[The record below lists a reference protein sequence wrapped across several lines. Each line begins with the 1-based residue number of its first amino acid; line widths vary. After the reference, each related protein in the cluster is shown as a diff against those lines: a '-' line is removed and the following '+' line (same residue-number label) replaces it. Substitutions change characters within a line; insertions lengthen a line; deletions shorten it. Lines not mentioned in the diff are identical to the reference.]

1 LYHYAKEVVQLL
13 LNQGAEVNAQGGEYG
28 NALQAAS
35 RSGHKEMVQLLLNQ
49 GADVDAQGGKD
60 GNARNVGGGLI
71 IYGVLFH

>member
-13 LNQGAEVNAQGGEYG
+13 LNQGAEVNAQGGFYG

-35 RSGHKEMVQLLLNQ
+35 CSGNKELIQLLLNQ

-60 GNARNVGGGLI
+60 GNARNIGGGLI
-71 IYGVLFH
+71 IHSVLFH